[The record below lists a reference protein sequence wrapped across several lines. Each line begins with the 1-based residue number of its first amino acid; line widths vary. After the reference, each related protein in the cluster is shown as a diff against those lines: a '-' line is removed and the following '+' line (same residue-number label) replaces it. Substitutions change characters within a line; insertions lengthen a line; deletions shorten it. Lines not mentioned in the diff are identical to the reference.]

1 MKFAFVNWH
10 AYLSDN
16 LSMIHPDA
24 PWKRIWDLF
33 IFGAITYFAIEV
45 PLRIVLHYKI
55 DAQVAM
61 YERIIQMFFMVDVVL
76 NFRTSYFHER
86 VLITD
91 KKKVTSRYL
100 SSWFVI
106 DFLSAFPFDLFGG
119 FFYQYFGLTD
129 TLRILRLLRAIKVFE
144 LFRSLRLLAM
154 GGNEEYQYKA
164 LEVINPVTF
173 RLTFFIYWTGLF
185 AHWVACGWIK
195 LNPTFLADKDGITR
209 YIRSLYWSVTT
220 LTTIGYGDIV
230 PTTNIQT
237 VYTMCVMIIG
247 VGIYG
252 YVIGNI
258 ASILSNVDIA
268 RIKFQEKLDTINSFL
283 KYKKIPNSLSNRIRA
298 YYINLWEYR
307 HGIDEKDIWQELPTA
322 IKIDVSLFL
331 HERLISVV
339 PFFREAT
346 EELKREV
353 VQELKPMAF
362 MKGDLIFR
370 EGDVPHN
377 MYFIAKG
384 GVDIIN
390 EESGKVLTTL
400 HEGSFFG
407 EMALVDDGL
416 RTASARAASFCD
428 LYTLGKDAFEMVLE
442 HHPAF
447 ARSVKEMSKLR
458 KMESKMKLSN
468 FKSKK
473 K

>member
-1 MKFAFVNWH
+1 MILVNCHLVFADI
-10 AYLSDN
+10 YY
-16 LSMIHPDA
+16 MIHPDA
-24 PWKRIWDLF
+24 PWKRIWDLL
-33 IFGAITYFAIEV
+33 IFCAITYFAVEV
-45 PLRIVLHYKI
+45 PLRIVLAYKI
-55 DAQVAM
+55 DAQVAV
-61 YERIIQMFFMVDVVL
+61 YERLIQFLFMVDVVL
-76 NFRTSYFHER
+76 NFKTGFFHER
-86 VLITD
+86 VLVTD
-91 KKKVTSRYL
+91 PKKIRRRYL
-100 SSWFVI
+100 ATWFAI

-173 RLTFFIYWTGLF
+173 RLTFFIYWTSLF
-185 AHWVACGWIK
+185 AHWVACGWIR
-195 LNPTFLADKDGITR
+195 LNPTFLADKDSITR

-237 VYTMCVMIIG
+237 VYTMGVMIVG

-283 KYKKIPNSLSNRIRA
+283 KYKRIPNHLSNRIRA

-307 HGIDEKDIWQELPTA
+307 HGIDEKDIWQELPSA

-331 HERLISVV
+331 HEKLISIV

-384 GVDIIN
+384 SVDIIS
-390 EESGKVLTTL
+390 EVTGKTITTL
-400 HEGSFFG
+400 GEGSFFG
-407 EMALVDDGL
+407 EMALVDDSL

-428 LYTLGKDAFEMVLE
+428 LYTLGKDAFEKVLE
-442 HHPAF
+442 HHPSF
-447 ARSVKEMSKLR
+447 ARSVKEMSRLR
-458 KMESKMKLSN
+458 KKERKIKMQTVKP
-468 FKSKK
+468 KK
-473 K
+473 

>member
-1 MKFAFVNWH
+1 
-10 AYLSDN
+10 
-16 LSMIHPDA
+16 MIHPDA
-24 PWKRIWDLF
+24 PWKRLWDLLIF
-33 IFGAITYFAIEV
+33 IAITYFAIEV

-55 DAQVAM
+55 DAQVAL
-61 YERIIQMFFMVDVVL
+61 YERIIQILFMIDVVL
-76 NFRTSYFHER
+76 NFRTSYFAER
-86 VLITD
+86 TLISD
-91 KKKVTSRYL
+91 KSLVARKYL
-100 SSWFVI
+100 TSWFPV

-164 LEVINPVTF
+164 LEVINPATF

-185 AHWVACGWIK
+185 AHWVACGWIR
-195 LNPTFLADKDGITR
+195 LNPNFLADQDRTTR

-230 PTTNIQT
+230 PVTNTQT
-237 VYTMCVMIIG
+237 VYTMCVMIVG

-258 ASILSNVDIA
+258 SSILSNVDIA
-268 RIKFQEKLDTINSFL
+268 HIKFQEKLDTINSFL

-353 VQELKPMAF
+353 VQELKPLAF

-370 EGDVPHN
+370 QGDVPHN

-384 GVDIIN
+384 RVDIIN
-390 EESGKVLTTL
+390 EETGKKLTTL

-407 EMALVDDGL
+407 EMALVDDSL
-416 RTASARAASFCD
+416 RSASARASSFCD
-428 LYTLGKDAFEMVLE
+428 LYTLGKDTFEEVLE
-442 HHPAF
+442 HHPSF
-447 ARSVKEMSKLR
+447 ARSVKSMAKKRKL
-458 KMESKMKLSN
+458 ESRETLKKVSPKVK
-468 FKSKK
+468 KSRAVN
-473 K
+473 

>member
-1 MKFAFVNWH
+1 
-10 AYLSDN
+10 
-16 LSMIHPDA
+16 MIHPDT
-24 PWKRIWDLF
+24 PWKRIWDLI
-33 IFGAITYFAIEV
+33 IFCAITYFAIEV
-45 PLRIVLHYKI
+45 PLRIVLNYKI
-55 DAQVAM
+55 DAQVAN
-61 YERIIQMFFMVDVVL
+61 YERFIQILFLIDVIF
-76 NFRTSYFHER
+76 NFRTGYFVER
-86 VLITD
+86 TLVMQPKLVA
-91 KKKVTSRYL
+91 KRYL
-100 SSWFVI
+100 VTWFFI

-129 TLRILRLLRAIKVFE
+129 TLRILRLIRAMKVFE

-154 GGNEEYQYKA
+154 GGNEEFQYKV

-173 RLTFFIYWTGLF
+173 RLTFFIYWTFLF

-195 LNPTFLADKDGITR
+195 LNPSFLATSDSTTR

-230 PTTNIQT
+230 PTTNTQT
-237 VYTMCVMIIG
+237 IYTMCVMIVG

-252 YVIGNI
+252 YVVGNI

-283 KYKKIPNSLSNRIRA
+283 KYKKIPIDLSTRIRT
-298 YYINLWEYR
+298 YYVNLWEYR
-307 HGIDEKDIWQELPTA
+307 HGIDEKDIWAELPTA

-331 HERLISVV
+331 HAKLISVV

-353 VQELKPMAF
+353 VQQLKPMAF

-384 GVDIIN
+384 SVDIIN
-390 EESGKVLTTL
+390 EDSGQILTTL

-407 EMALVDDGL
+407 EMALINDNL
-416 RTASARAASFCD
+416 RSATAKAKTFCD
-428 LYTLGKDAFEMVLE
+428 VYTLGKDAFEEILE
-442 HHPAF
+442 HHQTF
-447 ARSVKEMSKLR
+447 ARSIRQMAMDRKKESRKKLGHLP
-458 KMESKMKLSN
+458 KELLQKK
-468 FKSKK
+468 KSK
-473 K
+473 